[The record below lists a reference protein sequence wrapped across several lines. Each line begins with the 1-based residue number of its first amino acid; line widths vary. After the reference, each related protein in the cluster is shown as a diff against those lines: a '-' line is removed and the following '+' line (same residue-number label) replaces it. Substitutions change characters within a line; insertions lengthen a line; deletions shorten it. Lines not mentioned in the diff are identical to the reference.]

1 MRAAVGFEE
10 ELAFIDT
17 STVTVSKENVFEA
30 GPVVTGYV
38 NMLRIEHWDIEQLKK
53 SVEPYYNFKTERGL
67 PSRRSSHC
75 LDFFLLF
82 YEEHH
87 R

>member
-1 MRAAVGFEE
+1 MT
-10 ELAFIDT
+10 D
-17 STVTVSKENVFEA
+17 SKENVFEA
-30 GPVVTGYV
+30 GPVVTGYIS
-38 NMLRIEHWDIEQLKK
+38 MRRIEQRDIEQLKS
-53 SVEPYYNFKTERGL
+53 SVEPYYNFKTARGL